1 MSKDLLAHSFKLLI
15 SIGFLLVI
23 AGSVGASSHP
33 DDPTMTGG
41 FHHVGDFTVDGNVG
55 IGTAAPVA
63 ELHVEKSQNGA
74 TEIKVINPLYGTNSV
89 SVVSVGTGVPSE
101 GGAIS
106 FTPVSF
112 TTFAGFAN
120 FVDVAA
126 FSNTNGL
133 MLRTSANFGIIKF
146 VTKLDQ
152 ERMRI
157 AADGK
162 VGIGTEKPAFSL
174 DVAGSVHASSFPV
187 SSDARLKTNVRQLTN
202 VLEKLEQIR
211 GVSFEWNELYES
223 LGRSTG
229 HREIGV
235 IAQEVEAVFPELVT
249 TWGDEN
255 YRAVDYGRLT
265 GILIEAVK
273 TLNVENKELQ
283 SSNATLQNQV
293 EALLERLEDLERAVE
308 ELKQN

>member
-1 MSKDLLAHSFKLLI
+1 MSKDLLTHRFRSLI
-15 SIGFLLVI
+15 SVGLLLVI

-41 FHHVGDFTVDGNVG
+41 FHHVGNFTVDGNVG
-55 IGTAAPVA
+55 IGTAAPSA
-63 ELHVEKSQNGA
+63 ELHVEKSQDGA
-74 TEIKVINPLYGTNSV
+74 TEIKVINPSYGTNS
-89 SVVSVGTGVPSE
+89 VSVGTGVPSE

-106 FTPVSF
+106 FTPMSF
-112 TTFAGFAN
+112 TTFTDFAN

-126 FSNTNGL
+126 FARTNGL
-133 MLRTSANFGIIKF
+133 MLRTSANSGIIKF

-157 AADGK
+157 TPDGK
-162 VGIGTEKPAFSL
+162 VGIGTKNPVFRL

-202 VLEKLEQIR
+202 VLEKLEQIN

-223 LGRSTG
+223 LGRSTGG

-255 YRAVDYGRLT
+255 YRAVDYGRLS

-273 TLNVENKELQ
+273 ALKVENEELH

-293 EALLERLEDLERAVE
+293 EALLGRLDGLWSER
-308 ELKQN
+308 